1 MSPHTHS
8 RRASSA
14 AITAVLLAAPLIAAA
29 PALAAPCKGLTCNWS
44 DKGGGGSGG
53 SSGGGAGGN
62 SGPVQ
67 PPPPEGLTENEAA
80 GFVPVDNGGPLA
92 AAPATTLDWVAA
104 ASSSAQLPT
113 PVVHTAPNGKTYVR
127 VRTSLWVEG
136 FNVVRTRPI
145 GGNGQMIQAIAEPAS
160 VTWNMGETQKVCN
173 TAGSRDG
180 KTCYYTYK
188 RSSAGQPGGKYE
200 ITATIT
206 WNLRWTC
213 QGPACEPQQGE
224 LDPRTMTS
232 QPTPLVVSEI
242 QTNTGQ

>member
-1 MSPHTHS
+1 MSPQPPR

-14 AITAVLLAAPLIAAA
+14 TITAVVLAVPLLIAA

-44 DKGGGGSGG
+44 DKGGGSGGG
-53 SSGGGAGGN
+53 SSGGGTGGN

-67 PPPPEGLTENEAA
+67 PPQPEDLTDNEAL
-80 GFVPVDNGGPLA
+80 GFVPVDNGGPPPA
-92 AAPATTLDWVAA
+92 AAATTLDWVAA
-104 ASSSAQLPT
+104 ASSSAVLPT

-127 VRTSLWVEG
+127 LRTSLWVEG
-136 FNVVRTRPI
+136 FNVVRTPPI
-145 GGNGQMIQAIAEPAS
+145 GGNGQRIQATAEPSS

-173 TAGSRDG
+173 TAGSRNG
-180 KTCYYTYK
+180 KACYYTYK

-206 WNLRWTC
+206 WDLTWTC
-213 QGPACEPQQGE
+213 QGPACNPQQGD
-224 LDPRTMTS
+224 LGPRTMTS

-242 QTNTGQ
+242 QTNTGH